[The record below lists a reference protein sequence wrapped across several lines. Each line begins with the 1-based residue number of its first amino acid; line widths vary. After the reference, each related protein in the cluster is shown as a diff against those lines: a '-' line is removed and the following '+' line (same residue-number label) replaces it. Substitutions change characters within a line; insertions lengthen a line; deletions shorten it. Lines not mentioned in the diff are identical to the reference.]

1 MKDSKKKD
9 ILSGAAGMA
18 AGAAGT
24 IGAQELRDYMN
35 EQEETPIEEIDDTAQ
50 VTHHQEAENQQ
61 ESHAQQQQTPVDHQD
76 FDEIQPVASV
86 TETIEID
93 ASEEIQELMDVDPN
107 EIAEAIIEEAE
118 DPEEVLLAMNDDKDD
133 VEGDDEEEDDGEC
146 DDEDDGEIEDDID
159 DDAIE
164 DVEDSLA

>member
-1 MKDSKKKD
+1 
-9 ILSGAAGMA
+9 MA

-24 IGAQELRDYMN
+24 IGAQELRDYLN
-35 EQEETPIEEIDDTAQ
+35 EQEETPIEEIDDTVQ
-50 VTHHQEAENQQ
+50 VTHHQVAENQQ
-61 ESHAQQQQTPVDHQD
+61 ESHAQQQQTPISHQD

-133 VEGDDEEEDDGEC
+133 VEGDDEDDDDDAEDE
-146 DDEDDGEIEDDID
+146 DGEIEDDID

>member
-24 IGAQELRDYMN
+24 IGAQELRDYLN

-93 ASEEIQELMDVDPN
+93 TSEEIQELMDVDPN

-133 VEGDDEEEDDGEC
+133 VEGDDEDDDDDAEDE
-146 DDEDDGEIEDDID
+146 DGEIEDDID

>member
-24 IGAQELRDYMN
+24 IGAQELRDYLN

-50 VTHHQEAENQQ
+50 VTDHLVDENQQ
-61 ESHAQQQQTPVDHQD
+61 ESHPQQPIPVSHQD
-76 FDEIQPVASV
+76 VDEIQPVASV

-93 ASEEIQELMDVDPN
+93 ASEEIQELMDVDPD

-118 DPEEVLLAMNDDKDD
+118 DPEEVLLAMNDERDD
-133 VEGDDEEEDDGEC
+133 EEGDDEEDDVEC

-159 DDAIE
+159 DDLPDIE
-164 DVEDSLA
+164 ESIS

>member
-24 IGAQELRDYMN
+24 IGAHELRDYMN

-50 VTHHQEAENQQ
+50 VTHHQVAENQQ
-61 ESHAQQQQTPVDHQD
+61 ESHAQQQQTPISHQD

-133 VEGDDEEEDDGEC
+133 VEGDDEDDDDDAEDE
-146 DDEDDGEIEDDID
+146 DGEIEDDID
-159 DDAIE
+159 DDLPDIE
-164 DVEDSLA
+164 ESIA